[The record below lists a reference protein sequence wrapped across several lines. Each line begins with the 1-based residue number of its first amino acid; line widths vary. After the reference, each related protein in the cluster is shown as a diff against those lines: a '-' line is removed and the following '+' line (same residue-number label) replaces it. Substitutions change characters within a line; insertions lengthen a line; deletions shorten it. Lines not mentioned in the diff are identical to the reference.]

1 MIWRGG
7 ESRGGRTQHLVRNVF
22 EIGAHARVM
31 VYSQLLCLG
40 WLQQIRHAAETSR
53 EANHAKLQSRTDP
66 NYARRFG

>member
-7 ESRGGRTQHLVRNVF
+7 EPRGSNPTSRKERFRDRRSRSRDGLL
-22 EIGAHARVM
+22 AA
-31 VYSQLLCLG
+31 LCLG
-40 WLQQIRHAAETSR
+40 WLQQVRHAAETSR